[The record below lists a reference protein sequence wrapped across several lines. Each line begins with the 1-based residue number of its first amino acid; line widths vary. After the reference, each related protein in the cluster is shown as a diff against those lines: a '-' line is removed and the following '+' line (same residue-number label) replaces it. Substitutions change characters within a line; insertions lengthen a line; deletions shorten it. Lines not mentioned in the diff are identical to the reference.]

1 MRLLKGIALASG
13 LAALALSGNAWSL
26 GNLENPAPGST
37 LGGIGVFSGW
47 HCSAGTVEIQVDDL
61 EPKLA
66 AYGTSRKDTLEVC
79 GQEYTGFSLL
89 WNFNYLGDGQH
100 TVRVLADGVEFD
112 RAEFTVQ
119 TLEGNFVE
127 DIQGATLVTLP
138 QLGLTAGLVWQQS
151 LQNFTIVD
159 TAPLRPDIADAY
171 QGNWSGSW
179 LAEGFIQG
187 SMYLVL
193 DASGL
198 ADDGVIV
205 PTDLMLDATGCATS
219 AFELSNITSLDF
231 PVTRAVMT
239 DLSEVDLRLMP
250 APDYSFLAGTF
261 EFTSGICGGF
271 AGSFTLF
278 R

>member
-1 MRLLKGIALASG
+1 MRLLKRIALASALG
-13 LAALALSGNAWSL
+13 ALALSGTAWSR

-47 HCSAGTVEIQVDDL
+47 HCSAGTVEIQIDDL

-66 AYGTSRKDTLEVC
+66 AYGTTRKDTLEVC

-89 WNFNYLGDGQH
+89 WNFNILGDGPH
-100 TVRVLADGVEFD
+100 TVRALADGVEFD
-112 RAEFTVQ
+112 RAEFAVQ
-119 TLEGNFVE
+119 TLDGAFIRGLEGE
-127 DIQGATLVTLP
+127 TRVTLP
-138 QLGLTAGLVWQQS
+138 QLGLTAGLAWQQS

-159 TAPLRPDIADAY
+159 TQPLRTDIADAY

-179 LAEGFIQG
+179 LAEGFVQG
-187 SMYLVL
+187 AMYLVL

-205 PTDLMLDATGCATS
+205 PTDLMLNATGCATS

-231 PVTRAVMT
+231 PVTHATMT

-250 APDYSFLAGTF
+250 APDNSFLAGTF
-261 EFTSGICGGF
+261 EFTSGICSGF